1 MSAREFIPPS
11 ADLTRLAEAAKS
23 CRGCELYANA
33 TQTVFGAGP
42 PTARVVLVGEQP
54 GDVEDR
60 RGEPFVGPA
69 GRLLDESL
77 EEAGIPRSEA
87 YVTNAVKHFRFTQT
101 GRRRLHQTPGP
112 EHIEACRPWLVAEF
126 ALLNPEVVV
135 ILGATALKALLGGE
149 YRVTRDRGRLLPFPV
164 PTNAEET
171 ATHHTHAVITTH
183 PSAILRTP
191 SEVREQARVAFVNDL
206 KVAASVLA
214 R

>member
-1 MSAREFIPPS
+1 ILTQRHNLTSGDITAQGAAYERAGVHSPS

-87 YVTNAVKHFRFTQT
+87 Y
-101 GRRRLHQTPGP
+101 
-112 EHIEACRPWLVAEF
+112 
-126 ALLNPEVVV
+126 
-135 ILGATALKALLGGE
+135 
-149 YRVTRDRGRLLPFPV
+149 
-164 PTNAEET
+164 
-171 ATHHTHAVITTH
+171 
-183 PSAILRTP
+183 
-191 SEVREQARVAFVNDL
+191 
-206 KVAASVLA
+206 
-214 R
+214 